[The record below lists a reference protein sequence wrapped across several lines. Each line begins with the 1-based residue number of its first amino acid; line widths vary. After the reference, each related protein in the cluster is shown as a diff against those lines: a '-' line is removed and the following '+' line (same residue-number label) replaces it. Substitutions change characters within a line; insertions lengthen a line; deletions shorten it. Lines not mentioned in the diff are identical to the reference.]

1 MVFLILSHAL
11 PLPLPCI
18 CTAKMSLISVSLGTD
33 KETTLNIEE
42 AGSTSE
48 ILLRKIKGEVI
59 L

>member
-1 MVFLILSHAL
+1 
-11 PLPLPCI
+11 
-18 CTAKMSLISVSLGTD
+18 MSLISLSLGTD